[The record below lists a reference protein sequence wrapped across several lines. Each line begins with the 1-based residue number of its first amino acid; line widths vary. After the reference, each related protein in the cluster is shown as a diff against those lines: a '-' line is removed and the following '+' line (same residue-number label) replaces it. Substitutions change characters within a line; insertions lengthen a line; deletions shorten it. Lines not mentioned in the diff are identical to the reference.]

1 MRDTLEIRARISW
14 WSIIDA
20 TLVPVPKQR
29 NTREENKDIKAD
41 RLPNGWEEKA
51 NRLQQ
56 MDLDARW
63 VKKNGINHYGY
74 KNSIWIDA
82 EHGFIRRFA
91 VTSANIH
98 DSQMLPMLLDPENQ
112 DNYVWADSSNSGH
125 CFADLLSLGGF
136 ESRIH
141 EKGSGNH
148 PLSEAA
154 KERNFFKSAIRAGV
168 EHILAV

>member
-1 MRDTLEIRARISW
+1 MMNDIPDATTVAFFRECLCKAGVIKELFEMFEGYLRNQGLEARGGQ
-14 WSIIDA
+14 IIDA

-74 KNSIWIDA
+74 KNSICIDA
-82 EHGFIRRFA
+82 EHDFNRRF
-91 VTSANIH
+91 VVNPANIH
-98 DSQMLPMLLDPENQ
+98 DS
-112 DNYVWADSSNSGH
+112 
-125 CFADLLSLGGF
+125 
-136 ESRIH
+136 
-141 EKGSGNH
+141 
-148 PLSEAA
+148 
-154 KERNFFKSAIRAGV
+154 
-168 EHILAV
+168 